1 METRSPI
8 TLIHGP
14 PGTGKTQTIVGLLD
28 LIHKLDKNPDIL
40 ICAPSNGAIDELVYR
55 IM

>member
-1 METRSPI
+1 
-8 TLIHGP
+8 
-14 PGTGKTQTIVGLLD
+14 